1 VSRYGKK
8 FRVNSK
14 RQRAESSVEGPF
26 CLQVEQSQPFSQ
38 HDAVLNCLFAVNL
51 FNFVPNADVGRP
63 KKLPPMKLT
72 EIHVCLRISVFGV
85 LISSSLL
92 QSVSAQIQGELLDK
106 EGAVEF
112 SQQFTNWAP
121 AAIGLG
127 LNVQDRLRTLSLSRA
142 TVRLAELDRVRMDEL
157 TTLEILPP
165 KETTS
170 KATLDLR
177 AGAIYFF
184 TRDKPREFLIQTP
197 HAIGASRGTEF
208 LVQVQPGQTLLT
220 VFDGEVSLANPQGS
234 LILTNG
240 EQGSVLPGQA
250 PVKTAVIQ
258 ATNIVQWWLYY
269 PAVLDLQEIPFTP
282 AEAAALGPST
292 TAYRSGN
299 LRSALEAYPAG
310 RTPQSDPER
319 VYYAGLLLSV
329 GQVDKADALITTVR
343 IPLANA
349 LREVIAAVA
358 KQPLPDLPRPI
369 LASEWLARSYYLQRT
384 SLKDALEAARRATE
398 KSPSFGFSWARVA
411 ELEFSFG
418 RHRESADA
426 LERALDLSPKNAEAL
441 ALRGF
446 VLSAQNKTAAALNSF
461 QQAIEADGALGNG
474 WLGRGLCRIR
484 QGDFSEGRRDLQTA
498 AALEPNRSFLRS
510 YLGKAFGQEYDTLH
524 ARRELSLARRL
535 DQNDP
540 TPWLYESWLNYQ
552 QNQPNAAVSDLE
564 TSKALNDNR
573 AVYRSRFLLDQDRA
587 VASSSLA
594 RIYQDAGLNQV
605 SVNEATRAV
614 TYDYADYSAHLFL
627 ADSFYALRDPSL
639 FNLRYETAWFNELL
653 LANALAPA
661 GTRTISQNISQQEY
675 TRMFERDGLGFDT
688 FSQYRS
694 DGQFWEI
701 TSQYGTFGRT
711 SYSLDLDYSHNEGYR
726 PNDDLSRIE
735 WFTQIKQQL
744 SPQDTV
750 LLLTKYEDF
759 QSGDNRQLYDKNS
772 ADPRFRFDEYQA
784 PQLVGLYHREW
795 APGIHTLVLVDRLV
809 NEQTFSDH
817 HSAFQGPAFH
827 VLETNSLNPTTYEL
841 EVNQRFNSSML
852 ENKFEMYGT
861 EVNQIFQSEKQILLA
876 GGRFQ
881 TGNFDAKDRIDT
893 PLATN
898 GLPDPFLAALFTN
911 PPAHIDEDFG
921 RYSVYGYYTLK
932 PVPELLLTAGI
943 SYDHL
948 EFPDNFRFSP
958 INAGSTTRNL
968 LAPKGAI
975 VWSPGPAM
983 TVRGAY
989 SEGLGGVTFDDAY
1002 RLEPTQ
1008 LGGFNQTFRSIIP
1021 ESEVGSLAGA
1031 KYQTYGAALE
1041 FKLPTRTYLTLQA
1054 QYLKADSDED
1064 IGVFYDAGGALPPPP
1079 QISPG
1084 TLREELRYREITF
1097 WGSLNQLIARDWSVG
1112 LDYRYT
1118 DSKLRWNYP
1127 TIPTNT
1133 PGLAP
1138 LNRTERGKLHQTDA
1152 FVQFTHPSGF
1162 FGRAEALWFLQDNSG
1177 YTPARPGKDFVQVNL
1192 LAGYR
1197 FWHRRAELTFGIL
1210 NVGGDD
1216 YHLNPLNFYSEL
1228 PHGRV
1233 FMGRVRLSF

>member
-1 VSRYGKK
+1 
-8 FRVNSK
+8 
-14 RQRAESSVEGPF
+14 
-26 CLQVEQSQPFSQ
+26 
-38 HDAVLNCLFAVNL
+38 
-51 FNFVPNADVGRP
+51 
-63 KKLPPMKLT
+63 MKLVKAQT
-72 EIHVCLRISVFGV
+72 GVRISVIGA
-85 LISSSLL
+85 LLSASL
-92 QSVSAQIQGELLDK
+92 VEAAPIQPQGQLLAK
-106 EGAVEF
+106 EGTVEF
-112 SQQFTNWAP
+112 TQQVTNWS
-121 AAIGLG
+121 AAAVGLE
-127 LNVQDRLRTLSLSRA
+127 LNVADRLRTLSLSRA
-142 TVRLAELDRVRMDEL
+142 TLRLAELGRLRMNEL

-208 LVQVQPGQTLLT
+208 LVHVQAGQTLLT
-220 VFDGEVSLANPQGS
+220 VFDGEVSLANAQGS

-240 EQGSVLPGQA
+240 EQGSVLPGQP

-269 PAVLDLQEIPFTP
+269 PAVLDLQELPFSA
-282 AEAAALGPST
+282 AEAAVLGPST
-292 TAYRSGN
+292 NAYGSGD
-299 LRSALEAYPAG
+299 LRGALGAYPAG
-310 RTPQSDPER
+310 RTTQSDTER
-319 VYYAGLLLSV
+319 IYYAGLLLSV
-329 GQVDKADALITTVR
+329 GQVDKADALITAVTNRV
-343 IPLANA
+343 PAENA
-349 LREVIAAVA
+349 LREVIAAVTGQKLA
-358 KQPLPDLPRPI
+358 DSPQPV

-398 KSPSFGFSWARVA
+398 ISPAFGFAWARVA

-418 RHRESADA
+418 HHRESAKA
-426 LERALDLSPKNAEAL
+426 LERALELSPKNAEAL

-446 VLSAQNKTAAALNSF
+446 VLSAQNKTGPALESF
-461 QQAIEADGALGNG
+461 QEAIEADGALGNG

-484 QGDFSEGRRDLQTA
+484 CGDFTEGRRDLQTA

-510 YLGKAFGQEYDTLH
+510 YLGKAFSQEYDTLH

-535 DQNDP
+535 DENDP
-540 TPWLYESWLNYQ
+540 TPWLYQSWLDYQ
-552 QNQPNAAVSDLE
+552 QNQPNAAVGDLE
-564 TSKALNDNR
+564 TSQALNDNR

-587 VASSSLA
+587 VGSSSLA
-594 RIYQDAGLNQV
+594 RIYQDAGLKQV

-627 ADSFYALRDPSL
+627 ADSLYALRDPNL

-675 TRMFERDGLGFDT
+675 TRMFERDGLGLDT
-688 FSQYRS
+688 FSEYRS
-694 DGQFWEI
+694 DGQFREI

-711 SYSLDLDYSHNEGYR
+711 SYSFDLDYSHNEGIR
-726 PNDDLSRIE
+726 PNNDLSRIE

-750 LLLTKYEDF
+750 LILTKYEDYHA
-759 QSGDNRQLYDKNS
+759 GDNRQLYDKHL
-772 ADPRFRFDEYQA
+772 ADPQFRFDEYQA
-784 PQLVGLYHREW
+784 PELVGLYHREW
-795 APGIHTLVLVDRLV
+795 GPGVHTLVLADRLI
-809 NEQTFSDH
+809 NEQTYSDRN
-817 HSAFQGPAFH
+817 SSFH
-827 VLETNSLNPTTYEL
+827 VLETNAITPG
-841 EVNQRFNSSML
+841 RFNLAADQPFDRSSL
-852 ENKFEMYGT
+852 KSTFEMYGT

-893 PLATN
+893 PLGAN
-898 GLPDPFLAALFTN
+898 GLPDPFLASLFTN
-911 PPAHIDEDFG
+911 PPAHIDEDFE
-921 RYSVYGYYTLK
+921 RYSIYGYYTLK

-948 EFPDNFRFSP
+948 EFPSNFRFPP
-958 INAGSTTRNL
+958 INGGSTSRNL
-968 LAPKGAI
+968 LAPKGAV
-975 VWSPGPAM
+975 VWSPGPAV
-983 TVRGAY
+983 TLRGAY
-989 SEGLGGVTFDDAY
+989 SEGIGGVTIDDSY

-1008 LGGFNQTFRSIIP
+1008 LGGFNQTFRSVVP

-1031 KYQTYGAALE
+1031 KYQTYGGAIE
-1041 FKLPTRTYLTLQA
+1041 IKLPTRTYLTLQG
-1054 QYLKADSDED
+1054 QYLGASSDED
-1064 IGVFYDAGGALPPPP
+1064 IGVFYYAGGLPPPP

-1084 TLREELRYREITF
+1084 ALHEELRYREMTF
-1097 WGSLNQLIARDWSVG
+1097 WATFNQLIARDWSVG

-1118 DSKLRWNYP
+1118 DSKLRWHYP
-1127 TIPTNT
+1127 TVPTVN

-1152 FVQFTHPSGF
+1152 FLQWTHPAGF
-1162 FGRAEALWFLQDNSG
+1162 FGRAEALWYVQDNSG
-1177 YTPARPGKDFVQVNL
+1177 YTPTRPGKDFVQVNL

-1228 PHGRV
+1228 PHSRV